1 MARQDSVPKSV
12 DLGTFQ
18 LVEAWAILI
27 HSWEGVDA
35 DLGTIW
41 FSWKNTPIDFFGL
54 ESLWILFQNH
64 RQWIDAYQI

>member
-18 LVEAWAILI
+18 LVEAWTWAMII

-41 FSWKNTPIDFFGL
+41 FSWKNTPIDFL
-54 ESLWILFQNH
+54 SSEFQ
-64 RQWIDAYQI
+64 